1 MATVSSDQQVYNAG
15 QDAILNCSAMGGPGN
30 VFQWQRNGS
39 DIENSSTLILS
50 NVSAFT
56 GGEYSCIVTNAAGN
70 NTANLTLLISP
81 TFTTQ
86 PANSIT
92 TAEAMATLTC
102 VAEGFPAPDYQWSR
116 VNGMGIRDGVNG
128 RNMSM
133 LVFSPVLFGDE
144 GEYICSANTS
154 GVSIQSQPA
163 TLTSKLLV

>member
-1 MATVSSDQQVYNAG
+1 MSSDQQVYN
-15 QDAILNCSAMGGPGN
+15 GN
-30 VFQWQRNGS
+30 VFWWQRNGL
-39 DIENSSTLILS
+39 DIEYSSILMLP
-50 NVSAFT
+50 NVSAST

-70 NTANLTLLISP
+70 NTASLTVQISP

-86 PANSIT
+86 PADSQ
-92 TAEAMATLTC
+92 TAAGAMAILTC

-116 VNGMGIRDGVNG
+116 VNGMIRDGVSG

-133 LVFSPVLFGDE
+133 LVFSPVQFGDE
-144 GEYICSANTS
+144 GEYICNASTS